1 MAHGVASTRMYNA
14 TPAVAEAWQRLFVQV
29 FADLDWPVRVIPHA
43 WPASLKALWQRRDL
57 VCGFMCG
64 LPFAEHVE
72 PVVPRVAP
80 VPAAEAYGGLP
91 RYRSELLVRRECG
104 WRSLPDTFGQRFGW
118 MVPHSQS
125 GYQAA
130 RLLLAPYAGESGS
143 ALYSASVGPLDTP
156 PRVLEALQGR
166 QIDVTALDSY
176 FLELVRKHE
185 PAWLAGVDTIAVT
198 PWTPIP
204 LLVAAQTLPAPDRE
218 RLVDKLCSL
227 HEDARYA
234 GLLDAVVVQRF
245 VVPDVPAYDSLPLAA
260 AGETQYPEIR

>member
-1 MAHGVASTRMYNA
+1 MYNA
-14 TPAVAEAWQRLFVQV
+14 TPAVAEAWRRLFAQV

-64 LPFAEHVE
+64 LPFAEHVA
-72 PVVPRVAP
+72 PVVPLVAP

-130 RLLLAPYAGESGS
+130 RLLLAPYAAEAGKRGKGAGRCTRPRS
-143 ALYSASVGPLDTP
+143 AHWT
-156 PRVLEALQGR
+156 RR
-166 QIDVTALDSY
+166 RT
-176 FLELVRKHE
+176 R
-185 PAWLAGVDTIAVT
+185 AG
-198 PWTPIP
+198 
-204 LLVAAQTLPAPDRE
+204 
-218 RLVDKLCSL
+218 
-227 HEDARYA
+227 
-234 GLLDAVVVQRF
+234 G
-245 VVPDVPAYDSLPLAA
+245 A
-260 AGETQYPEIR
+260 AGPADRRDRSRQLFSRTRTKT